1 MAADASYHQDP
12 ERGQPGFQALV
23 DAYYA
28 PLYRFAMS
36 LTRSESDAADLV
48 QDAFVLWAT
57 KGHQL
62 QDPSK
67 AKAWLFTSLHRSF
80 LQGRRRFVRFPHLEI
95 SSVEDELPALQPAEL
110 THVDSQSV
118 LELLSRVDPQ
128 YQPAVALFYLEDYS
142 YEQIAAVLEVPL
154 GTVKSRL
161 SRGLAQLK
169 ALAARRL
176 VSQKAPEGKRA

>member
-1 MAADASYHQDP
+1 VAASASYEQHPDRGKP
-12 ERGQPGFQALV
+12 EFQALV

-48 QDAFVLWAT
+48 QEVFLLWAN

-67 AKAWLFTSLHRSF
+67 AKAWLFTTLHRSF
-80 LQGRRRFVRFPHLEI
+80 LQGRRRSIRFPAVEI
-95 SSVEDELPALQPAEL
+95 STVESELPIVEPA
-110 THVDSQSV
+110 D
-118 LELLSRVDPQ
+118 LELLDSEKLLDLLSRLDPQ
-128 YQPAVALFYLEDYS
+128 YRAAVSLFYLEDYS
-142 YEQIAAVLEVPL
+142 YEQIGTVLDVPL
-154 GTVKSRL
+154 GTVKSRI

-169 ALAARRL
+169 SLMSKRL
-176 VSQKAPEGKRA
+176 LPRASAGGKEH

>member
-1 MAADASYHQDP
+1 MAGDASYDQDP
-12 ERGQPGFQALV
+12 ERGTPEFQALV

-62 QDPSK
+62 QDASK
-67 AKAWLFTSLHRSF
+67 AKAWLFTTLHRAF
-80 LQGRRRFVRFPHLEI
+80 LQGRRRYVRFPHMEI
-95 SSVEDELPALQPAEL
+95 STVEAELPPIQPAEL
-110 THVDSQSV
+110 TRLDAQSV
-118 LELLSRVDPQ
+118 LALLSRVDPQ
-128 YQPAVALFYLEDYS
+128 YQPALALFYLEDYS
-142 YEQIAAVLEVPL
+142 YDQIASVLELPL

-169 ALAARRL
+169 ALVARKLTPRMA
-176 VSQKAPEGKRA
+176 VENKQT